1 LGASA
6 EKLKGVKGIGRVRA
20 ETIRE
25 VLDAEWSLP

>member
-1 LGASA
+1 LGASS
-6 EKLKGVKGIGRVRA
+6 ETLKGVKGVGRVTA